1 MAPLT
6 YVLLGAVIM
15 GDLIAGLFFV
25 RFWRI
30 TGDRFF
36 LFFAA
41 SFFAIALSRIVVDE
55 NIPPFGYEPFGYMIR
70 ILSYLF
76 IIAGILYK
84 NTGVRTS
91 RAGVSPPRPT
101 PVPQESLP

>member
-1 MAPLT
+1 MTPLAH
-6 YVLLGAVIM
+6 VLLGAVIM

-25 RFWRI
+25 RFWKI
-30 TGDRFF
+30 TGDRLF

-41 SFFAIALSRIVVDE
+41 SFVAIAISRVVVDE
-55 NIPPFGYEPFGYMIR
+55 NIPPFGYEPLGYLIR

-84 NTGVRTS
+84 NTVASSATIPAS
-91 RAGVSPPRPT
+91 RPPT
-101 PVPQESLP
+101 AVPQESLL

>member
-1 MAPLT
+1 MMPLT
-6 YVLLGAVIM
+6 HVLLGAVVM
-15 GDLIAGLFFV
+15 GDAIAALFFV
-25 RFWRI
+25 RFWKM

-41 SFFAIALSRIVVDE
+41 SFVAIAVSRVVVDE
-55 NIPPFGYEPFGYMIR
+55 AVPPLGHEALGYMIR

-84 NTGVRTS
+84 NRGARTS
-91 RAGVSPPRPT
+91 RTVASSNPLPRGNAT
-101 PVPQESLP
+101 